1 MSGHSK
7 WSTIK
12 RKKAAQDAKRGQL
25 FTKLAREITVAARQ
39 GGGDP
44 ETNFTLR
51 LAIERAKQANMPK
64 ENIER
69 AIKRGTGELR
79 GEALEELIYE
89 GYAPHG
95 IALIL
100 HVVTDNRNRAVA
112 DIRRVLN
119 RNNGRLGESGSVTWL
134 FDQKGYIAVET
145 DALDPEELALLAI
158 DAGAEDVDIGD
169 ALVEVYTAPEDFQK
183 VKEVFERE
191 NIPLASAELS
201 MIPKSTMRLSE
212 KDTFQV
218 MRLIEA
224 LESLDDVQ
232 QVYSNLDISDELMTR
247 YDEKPSPRPGETRT
261 GAGIQRGEGFSEE
274 AA

>member
-12 RKKAAQDAKRGQL
+12 RKKEAQDAKKGKL
-25 FTKLAREITVAARQ
+25 FTKLAREITMAARQ

-44 ETNFTLR
+44 EANFTLR
-51 LAIERAKQANMPK
+51 LAIDRARQANMPK
-64 ENIER
+64 DSIER
-69 AIKRGTGELR
+69 AVKRGTGELK
-79 GEALEELIYE
+79 GETLEELIYE

-100 HVVTDNRNRAVA
+100 HVMTDNRNRAVA

-119 RNNGRLGESGSVTWL
+119 RNNGSLGESGSVTWL

-145 DALDPEELALLAI
+145 GALDSEELALLAI

-169 ALVEVYTAPEDFQK
+169 GLVEIYTTTENFQR
-183 VKEVFERE
+183 VKEVLEGKNISFE
-191 NIPLASAELS
+191 SAELS
-201 MIPKSTMRLSE
+201 MLPKTTIQLDE

-218 MRLIEA
+218 MHLIEA
-224 LESLDDVQ
+224 LESLDDMQ
-232 QVYSNLDISDELMTR
+232 EVYSNLDISDELMLQ
-247 YDEKPSPRPGETRT
+247 Y
-261 GAGIQRGEGFSEE
+261 EE

>member
-12 RKKAAQDAKRGQL
+12 RKKAAQDAKRGQI
-25 FTKLAREITVAARQ
+25 FTKLAREITVTARR

-51 LAIERAKQANMPK
+51 LAIDRAKQANMPK
-64 ENIER
+64 ENIAR

-79 GEALEELIYE
+79 GETLEELIYE

-100 HVVTDNRNRAVA
+100 QVVTDNRNRAVA
-112 DIRRVLN
+112 DIRRVMN

-134 FDQKGYIAVET
+134 FDQKGYIAMEA
-145 DALDPEELALLAI
+145 DALDPEEMALLAI

-169 ALVEVYTAPEDFQK
+169 SLVEIYTTPEDFQR
-183 VKEVFERE
+183 VKEVLEKG
-191 NIPLASAELS
+191 NIPFASAELS
-201 MIPKSTMRLSE
+201 MIPKSTMQLNE
-212 KDTFQV
+212 KDALQV
-218 MRLIEA
+218 MHLIEA

-247 YDEKPSPRPGETRT
+247 Y
-261 GAGIQRGEGFSEE
+261 EE

>member
-12 RKKAAQDAKRGQL
+12 RKKAAADAKRGQL

-44 ETNFTLR
+44 DANFSLR
-51 LAIERAKQANMPK
+51 LAIERARQANMPK

-69 AIKRGTGELR
+69 AIQRGTGELK
-79 GEALEELIYE
+79 GETLDELVYE

-119 RNNGRLGESGSVTWL
+119 RGNGHLGESGSVTWL

-145 DALDPEELALLAI
+145 DGLDPEELALLAI

-169 ALVEVYTAPEDFQK
+169 NLVEVYTAPTDFQR
-183 VKEVFERE
+183 VKEALEE
-191 NIPLASAELS
+191 ANITLASAELS
-201 MIPKSTMRLSE
+201 MMPKSTVPLNER
-212 KDTFQV
+212 DTFQV

-224 LESLDDVQ
+224 LEELDDVQ
-232 QVYSNLDISDELMTR
+232 RVYSNLDISDELMTR
-247 YDEKPSPRPGETRT
+247 Y
-261 GAGIQRGEGFSEE
+261 EE